1 METAKSSYHND
12 IIEYYETTEH
22 SYYDAWHLA
31 DVQALHF
38 GYRDAK
44 AKTFKQSLSRMNEVM
59 MELAPVKKGDH
70 ILDDGCGVGGSS
82 IFLALQQNCT
92 ATGINITS
100 KQIAKAQ
107 AFAAQKGV
115 ADKVNFVVMS
125 YDKTTFADNTFDVVW
140 ACESICHAEDK
151 AKVIR
156 EAFRVLKPGGR
167 LIVADGFVADFKNN
181 EHPHIKKW
189 LHGWKV
195 NYLESQQRFVQ
206 FMEDAGFKNVEFH
219 NATANVR
226 KSSLRLFLLSIAAY
240 SFGVYKSILK
250 KNKWSDVQNANIA
263 ACWHQYLGMR
273 KGLWKY
279 GIVRGEKG
287 KAMSNEQ

>member
-1 METAKSSYHND
+1 METARSSYHND

-44 AKTFKQSLSRMNEVM
+44 AKTFKQSLLRMNEVM

-70 ILDDGCGVGGSS
+70 VLDAGCGVGGSS
-82 IFLALQQNCT
+82 IFLAMQQGCT
-92 ATGINITS
+92 ATGITITP

-115 ADKVNFVVMS
+115 ADKVNFQVMS
-125 YDKTTFADNTFDVVW
+125 YDKTAFADNTFDVVW

-167 LIVADGFVADFKNN
+167 LVVADGFVTNLGNN
-181 EHPHIKKW
+181 DHPHIKKW

-195 NYLESQQRFVQ
+195 NYLESQDRFIQ
-206 FMEDAGFKNVEFH
+206 FMNEAGFKNVLVH
-219 NATANVR
+219 DATNNVS
-226 KSSLRLFLLSIAAY
+226 KSSLRLFFISIAAY
-240 SFGVYKSILK
+240 CYGLYKSFLG

-263 ACWHQYLGMR
+263 ACWHQYHGMR

-287 KAMSNEQ
+287 FG